1 MDIVSNFVAFS
12 QYLNFNI
19 LSGAWNLDWLILIF
33 ERSRLVKNSTLKSLI
48 FYFILIMIKNRSS
61 FSLTWSPFTSLV
73 PSMNIGPIDQK
84 MTWNPTFDLFQ
95 KYFRYKC
102 ILHLIGF
109 RIREKRITIH
119 FLLSYSV
126 NSSHSSVFCNREKCR
141 DIISIFAISALNK
154 LHLHFC
160 VSWLCI
166 PGPAL
171 YACNDF

>member
-1 MDIVSNFVAFS
+1 MKF
-12 QYLNFNI
+12 
-19 LSGAWNLDWLILIF
+19 GRLILIF

-48 FYFILIMIKNRSS
+48 FYFILIMIKNRST
-61 FSLTWSPFTSLV
+61 FSLTWSSFTSLV
-73 PSMNIGPIDQK
+73 PNKNIRPTDQK

-95 KYFRYKC
+95 KYC
-102 ILHLIGF
+102 ILHLICF
-109 RIREKRITIH
+109 RIREKRITKFI
-119 FLLSYSV
+119 
-126 NSSHSSVFCNREKCR
+126 FCCRIRWTAHTDPCFAIEKKCR
-141 DIISIFAISALNK
+141 GMIFIFAISALNK